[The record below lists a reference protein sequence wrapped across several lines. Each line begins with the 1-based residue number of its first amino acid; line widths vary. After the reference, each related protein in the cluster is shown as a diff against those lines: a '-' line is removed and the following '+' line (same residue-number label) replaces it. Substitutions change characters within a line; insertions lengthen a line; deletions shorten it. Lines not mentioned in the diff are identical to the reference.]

1 MASSGEQNQVELLEN
16 LKNRLAI
23 AVRSIQWSYA
33 IFWSISSRQPGVL
46 EWGDGYY
53 NGDIKTR
60 KTVQAVEFDAD
71 QLGLQRS
78 EQLKE
83 LYGSLSVAETNP
95 QARRPSAALSPED
108 LTDTEWYYLVCM
120 SFVFNVAQGLPGRT
134 LANGQPIWLCNA
146 HSADSKVFSRSLL
159 AKSASIQTVVCFP
172 FLGGVVE
179 LGVTELVLEDPT
191 LIPHIKTSLF
201 EEPVP
206 NCSKTS
212 NYASESARTDKDLVL
227 AKLNHNKLDTNLD
240 PAVECKEVNICAPNS
255 NSTGFLP
262 NQQTEEL
269 VMVEGLNGGVCQV
282 QSWQFMDDEISN
294 CVQYSTNSSDSISQI
309 LENPEKDS
317 CLPDLQ
323 ECNHTKLTSL
333 DLPNDDIH
341 YHGVVSTLLKSSHQL
356 ILGPYFRKCNKE
368 SSFIGWKKGPV
379 GIRKHKSGTPQRVL
393 KKVLFEVAQMHGGCL
408 IESRQDNGRKDRL
421 WRPEVDEIDTT
432 NLFPERR
439 RREKINER
447 YSVLGSLIS
456 ATSKV
461 DKVSILDGTIEY
473 LKDLEMRVED
483 LECCREVTDLEAR
496 MGRIPQDTAERTSD
510 NYENNRIGIGKKP
523 LINKRKACDIDEA
536 EPEINLV
543 QLKDSST
550 DNVTVRMI
558 EKVVLIEVRCPWREC
573 LLLEIMD
580 AISNFHLDSHSVQS
594 SNNDGILSLSIR
606 SKFKGSTV
614 ASTGMIIQALQRV
627 ICKC

>member
-83 LYGSLSVAETNP
+83 LYESLSVAETNP
-95 QARRPSAALSPED
+95 QARRPSAALSPGD
-108 LTDTEWYYLVCM
+108 LTGTEWYYLVCM
-120 SFVFNVAQGLPGRT
+120 SFVFNVGQGLPGRT

-146 HSADSKVFSRSLL
+146 HSADSKVFCRSLL

-191 LIPHIKTSLF
+191 LIPHIKTSLL
-201 EEPVP
+201 ENPYPIVP
-206 NCSKTS
+206 KTS

-240 PAVECKEVNICAPNS
+240 PAVECKGVNICAPNN

-262 NQQTEEL
+262 NQQTEES

-294 CVQYSTNSSDSISQI
+294 CVQNSTNSSDSISQI

-323 ECNHTKLTSL
+323 VCNHTKLTSL

-356 ILGPYFRKCNKE
+356 ILGPYFQKCNKE

-408 IESRQDNGRKDRL
+408 IESRQENGRKDRL

-447 YSVLGSLIS
+447 YLVLGSLIS

-473 LKDLEMRVED
+473 LKDLETRVED

-496 MGRIPQDTAERTSD
+496 TGRIPQDTAERTSD

-543 QLKDSST
+543 HLKDSST
-550 DNVTVRMI
+550 DDVSVRIIDKDVFI
-558 EKVVLIEVRCPWREC
+558 EIRCPWRER

-594 SNNDGILSLSIR
+594 SNIDGILSLSIK

-614 ASTGMIIQALQRV
+614 ASTGMIIQALQR
-627 ICKC
+627 IIWKC

>member
-60 KTVQAVEFDAD
+60 KTVQAVEFNAD

-83 LYGSLSVAETNP
+83 LYESLAVTESNP

-120 SFVFNVAQGLPGRT
+120 SFVFNIGQGLPGRT
-134 LANGQPIWLCNA
+134 FANGQPIWLCNA
-146 HSADSKVFSRSLL
+146 HYADSKIFSRSLL

-179 LGVTELVLEDPT
+179 LGVTELVLEDPNF
-191 LIPHIKTSLF
+191 IQHIKTSFL
-201 EEPVP
+201 ENPYRTVP
-206 NCSKTS
+206 KIPSY
-212 NYASESARTDKDLVL
+212 YASENTRTEKDLIL
-227 AKLNHNKLDTNLD
+227 AKPSHNLLDAALD
-240 PAVECKEVNICAPNS
+240 AALECGEIDMCAPNN
-255 NSTGFLP
+255 NSSGFLP
-262 NQQTEEL
+262 NQRTEKS
-269 VMVEGLNGGVCQV
+269 VMVEGLSGGASQV

-294 CVQYSTNSSDSISQI
+294 CVQNSTNSSESISRTS
-309 LENPEKDS
+309 ENPEKDC
-317 CLPDLQ
+317 CLTDLP
-323 ECNHTKLTSL
+323 ECNLTKLTSL

-341 YHGVVSTLLKSSHQL
+341 YHSVVSSLLKNSRQL
-356 ILGPYFRKCNKE
+356 ILGPYFHKCNRE
-368 SSFIGWKKGPV
+368 SSFMGWKKTPS
-379 GIRKHKSGTPQRVL
+379 GIQQRTRGTPQKLL
-393 KKVLFEVAQMHGGCL
+393 KKVLFEVARMHGGCL
-408 IESRQDNGRKDRL
+408 VESRQDNSRKDGL
-421 WRPEVDEIDTT
+421 WRPEDDEIGTT
-432 NLFPERR
+432 DLFSERR
-439 RREKINER
+439 RRDKTKER
-447 YSVLGSLIS
+447 YSVLGSLIPS
-456 ATSKV
+456 TSKD
-461 DKVSILDGTIEY
+461 DKISILDGTIEY
-473 LKDLEMRVED
+473 LKELERRLED
-483 LECCREVTDLEAR
+483 SECLEAR
-496 MGRIPQDTAERTSD
+496 TRSKPQDTAERTSD
-510 NYENNRIGIGKKP
+510 NYENDRIGIGKKP
-523 LINKRKACDIDEA
+523 LINKRKACDIVEA
-536 EPEINLV
+536 ELEINLV

-550 DNVTVRMI
+550 DDVSVRIIDKDVFI
-558 EKVVLIEVRCPWREC
+558 EIRCPWRER

-594 SNNDGILSLSIR
+594 SNIDGILSLSIK

-614 ASTGMIIQALQRV
+614 ASTGMIIQALQRI